1 MRKSLSLL
9 LCIVPPSLVLVA
21 GLILASFYGFRQIPD
36 LFEETARGLLP
47 QGFQAELLT
56 KGKYTVWLPVEVKSE
71 SERERDWLPPGG
83 RLYLFDVA
91 SSQELELATSDHR
104 VKFIGDEK
112 SVSLG
117 SFESQNYGQIVEVKA
132 TGLVEP
138 LLISISLDNTGR
150 KLATIFTLI
159 VIIGIT
165 LMAAILLFI
174 FMVHRR
180 EIVVEASLRS
190 A

>member
-47 QGFQAELLT
+47 QGFEAELLT

-91 SSQELELATSDHR
+91 SAQELELATSDHR

>member
-1 MRKSLSLL
+1 MN
-9 LCIVPPSLVLVA
+9 P
-21 GLILASFYGFRQIPD
+21 
-36 LFEETARGLLP
+36 
-47 QGFQAELLT
+47 
-56 KGKYTVWLPVEVKSE
+56 
-71 SERERDWLPPGG
+71 RERGIGYPPGG

-91 SSQELELATSDHR
+91 SAQELELATSDR
-104 VKFIGDEK
+104 RAKFIGDEK

-117 SFESQNYGQIVEVKA
+117 SFESKNYGQIIEVKA

-159 VIIGIT
+159 AIIGIT
-165 LMAAILLFI
+165 LIAAISLFI
-174 FMVHRR
+174 LLLHRR
-180 EIVVEASLRS
+180 EIVGEASLRS

>member
-9 LCIVPPSLVLVA
+9 LCFVPSAIVFIA
-21 GLILASFYGFRQIPD
+21 GLILAGLYGFRQIPD
-36 LFEETARGLLP
+36 LFEEAARGLLP
-47 QGFQAELLT
+47 QGFEANLLT

-83 RLYLFDVA
+83 QVYLLDSA
-91 SSQELELATSDHR
+91 SEQELELEASGHR

-117 SFESQNYGQIVEVKA
+117 SFETQKDGQIIEVKA
-132 TGLVEP
+132 KGLAEP
-138 LLISISLDNTGR
+138 VLISISLDDPGK

-159 VIIGIT
+159 AIVVIT
-165 LMAAILLFI
+165 LMTAISLFV
-174 FMVHRR
+174 FSVHRWT
-180 EIVVEASLRS
+180 IAKEAGLKSV
-190 A
+190 

>member
-9 LCIVPPSLVLVA
+9 LCFVPSAIVFIA
-21 GLILASFYGFRQIPD
+21 GLILAGLYGFRQIPD

-47 QGFQAELLT
+47 QGFEANLLT

-83 RLYLFDVA
+83 QLYLFDSA
-91 SSQELELATSDHR
+91 SEQELELVTSGNK

-117 SFESQNYGQIVEVKA
+117 SFETQKDGQIIEVKA
-132 TGLVEP
+132 TGLAEP
-138 LLISISLDNTGR
+138 VLISISLDDPGK

-159 VIIGIT
+159 AIVVIT
-165 LMAAILLFI
+165 LMTAISLFV
-174 FMVHRR
+174 FSVHRWP
-180 EIVVEASLRS
+180 IAKEAALKS

>member
-1 MRKSLSLL
+1 
-9 LCIVPPSLVLVA
+9 
-21 GLILASFYGFRQIPD
+21 
-36 LFEETARGLLP
+36 
-47 QGFQAELLT
+47 
-56 KGKYTVWLPVEVKSE
+56 
-71 SERERDWLPPGG
+71 
-83 RLYLFDVA
+83 
-91 SSQELELATSDHR
+91 